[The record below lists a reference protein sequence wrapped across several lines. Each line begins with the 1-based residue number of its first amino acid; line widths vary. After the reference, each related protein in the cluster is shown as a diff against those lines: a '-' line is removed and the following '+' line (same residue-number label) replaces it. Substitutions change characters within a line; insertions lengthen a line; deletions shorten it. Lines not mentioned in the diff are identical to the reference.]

1 MSMLADVTEAAVAL
15 AEMQTQQENLL
26 IAVDDVTVATS
37 KSAGHRSPSSASM
50 SVAST
55 RRSTFRPET

>member
-37 KSAGHRSPSSASM
+37 KSAGHISKTGHQAM
-50 SVAST
+50 
-55 RRSTFRPET
+55 RRTMPKEE